1 MKRYGFTLAEVL
13 ITLGIIGVV
22 SAMVIPT
29 FTQSTQNAKIGPK
42 LAKAVAGFE
51 QATKACLNDEEADSL
66 IGAGIAT
73 SDNFRTNLSHHM
85 KGANFTNIDGKA
97 SYLAA
102 DGASYTVESAFN
114 TITGEFPH
122 LTVAANEVMIDIN
135 GDAGPNKNARDRFYF
150 QLMDDGSLKPWG
162 GSHMDINHT
171 WSKLCKKNITAGDY
185 KYCAGH
191 VMENGLKVEYK

>member
-51 QATKACLNDEEADSL
+51 QATKACLNDAESDSL
-66 IGAGIAT
+66 IGSGIGT
-73 SDNFRTNLSHHM
+73 
-85 KGANFTNIDGKA
+85 GANFMGNISHHLKGSINDDTFM
-97 SYLAA
+97 AA
-102 DGASYTVESAFN
+102 DGTSYTIINRFSD
-114 TITGEFPH
+114 TTGTFPH
-122 LTVAANEVMIDIN
+122 LTPVNTQIRVDIN
-135 GDAGPNKNARDRFYF
+135 GDAAPNTDARDRFYF
-150 QLMDDGSLKPWG
+150 QLMDDGSLRPWG
-162 GSHMDINHT
+162 GSWEAEANR
-171 WSKLCKKNITAGDY
+171 WNGDRGRCRRNV
-185 KYCAGH
+185 KPDDTMYCAGH